1 MRAWNFL
8 DKCITKQEGTP
19 TRNTVLHV
27 AALYGNDEKAYCV
40 ARQEPDLVVFFNEN
54 QDTPLHVAARAGHF
68 SIIKTLLDAY
78 WVNSNNNVAHL
89 LQLLKMKNRQGNTML
104 HEAIMSGSSC
114 KGTMIF
120 DSCYEFALY
129 EINYEARSVL
139 YLAVECKLTEAV
151 YRILDKCP
159 ENATPKGISPL
170 VQAIMGRDKE
180 MLTTIADKKEECI
193 HLREWD
199 GRLALHVAAETGY
212 HEGVVYLLE
221 RCKPCSIRR
230 DILGFLPLHLAARH
244 GHLEVVKELL
254 GYCPDLDEM
263 LDAGGNNIL
272 HIAAKG
278 GELNMVNFI
287 LQTPLLEKMINQR
300 NIEGETPLHVATS
313 HGEAKIVHALTWD
326 NRVDLNVVNSSRKG
340 GQTPLDIAN
349 RNFYA
354 AAASKVAPF
363 ERQSLTWMALISA
376 GAKGPQLVGTDNIS
390 VRAAQGHTSV
400 AACLA
405 VPGEADGAANNL
417 HKAMFHLFIFCITVS
432 MFTSTAATIILIWGR
447 LGVVQLLNLVMVVAL
462 PLLGTAVVT
471 LFLAFMAG
479 IYTVIS
485 KLTWLATT
493 FLIITCIFVAIICV
507 LFFLLFLPTS
517 CTGKISRYISY
528 YPFIFLASLAEKER
542 QLPLAFVA
550 EPKE

>member
-1 MRAWNFL
+1 MNQQPEACETEASSLHNGVEDEPESVSVIVKHSEHESLEFL
-8 DKCITKQEGTP
+8 GQVYHQARGGAATTLTQESYYYSFNILREFKTP

-89 LQLLKMKNRQGNTML
+89 LQLLKMKNRIPHLL
-104 HEAIMSGSSC
+104 HQYHSLSLSQ
-114 KGTMIF
+114 
-120 DSCYEFALY
+120 SCYEFALY

-363 ERQSLTWMALISA
+363 ERQVVVLIS
-376 GAKGPQLVGTDNIS
+376 
-390 VRAAQGHTSV
+390 TS
-400 AACLA
+400 
-405 VPGEADGAANNL
+405 
-417 HKAMFHLFIFCITVS
+417 
-432 MFTSTAATIILIWGR
+432 
-447 LGVVQLLNLVMVVAL
+447 
-462 PLLGTAVVT
+462 
-471 LFLAFMAG
+471 
-479 IYTVIS
+479 
-485 KLTWLATT
+485 
-493 FLIITCIFVAIICV
+493 
-507 LFFLLFLPTS
+507 
-517 CTGKISRYISY
+517 
-528 YPFIFLASLAEKER
+528 
-542 QLPLAFVA
+542 
-550 EPKE
+550 